1 MSPTR
6 LSLLPDHHP
15 KGSEEFDVPLDIEV
29 TRASKSAIEAIEK
42 AGGTVTCVH
51 HNRLGLRA
59 LLAPE
64 KFEGRLPKMA
74 KPPPKLMPFYLDFE
88 RRGYLSPE
96 IQLRQQKKKLGLAK

>member
-74 KPPPKLMPFYLDFE
+74 KPPPKLSWTSRHSMRLLKMYVDLLFL
-88 RRGYLSPE
+88 
-96 IQLRQQKKKLGLAK
+96 I